1 MPKVLARVAS
11 KTNQQRCTVQ
21 LLCTCQGVGGL
32 RQASANWQGARMQRS
47 TRKYT
52 RKKNQVL
59 ILVIVVMLLP
69 STRADEDTIV
79 PALIVWVNVLSIPVA
94 SPIFASSTVTETGA
108 VRLLVSNST
117 RLRSTWPHGRLA
129 SAKCAESGQCIVG
142 ELDGSPGL
150 FDSCQHNLP
159 AFHQRHG
166 HRFRSQP

>member
-21 LLCTCQGVGGL
+21 LLCTGQRVGGL
-32 RQASANWQGARMQRS
+32 REASANWQGARMQRS

-52 RKKNQVL
+52 RKKKSISHSGHAPYVDARRRGHNC
-59 ILVIVVMLLP
+59 P
-69 STRADEDTIV
+69 STY
-79 PALIVWVNVLSIPVA
+79 
-94 SPIFASSTVTETGA
+94 
-108 VRLLVSNST
+108 RLGGCFLHTSCQPNLRELHGRRNRSCKINCT

-129 SAKCAESGQCIVG
+129 SASGQCIVG
-142 ELDGSPGL
+142 ELDSSPNL

-166 HRFRSQP
+166 HRFRSQL